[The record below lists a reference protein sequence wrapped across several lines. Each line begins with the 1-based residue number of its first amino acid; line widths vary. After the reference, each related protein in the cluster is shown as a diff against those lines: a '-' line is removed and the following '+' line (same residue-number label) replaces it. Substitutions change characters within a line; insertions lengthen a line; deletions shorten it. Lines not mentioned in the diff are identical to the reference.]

1 MHKVAFKLVRS
12 RRRTIALT
20 VSTDQEV
27 TVRAPLRMPKLFIEE
42 FVEEKREWLR
52 RTLEY
57 MGSRP
62 KAPKKTFADGEPF
75 LYMGNPYPLSIVPG
89 RGLRL
94 EERGFMLG
102 AESRS
107 RAKEAFAA
115 WYREEARRELTVLT
129 EQYAKMFKHRY
140 RRIRIT
146 GARHRWGSCSVRGNI
161 NFAWRL
167 IMAPRF
173 VCEYVVAHELA
184 HLRHHNHGAAFW
196 NEVQRMFSRTDE
208 ARAWLKD
215 HSRFMTL

>member
-1 MHKVAFKLVRS
+1 
-12 RRRTIALT
+12 
-20 VSTDQEV
+20 
-27 TVRAPLRMPKLFIEE
+27 
-42 FVEEKREWLR
+42 
-52 RTLEY
+52 
-57 MGSRP
+57 
-62 KAPKKTFADGEPF
+62 
-75 LYMGNPYPLSIVPG
+75 
-89 RGLRL
+89 
-94 EERGFMLG
+94 MLG